1 MGEETKLNVRINLT
15 IRGSNMQTSLSI
27 LVFFFLTISVFS
39 QLSLAHRFTVL
50 IAECK
55 FTTWLSCYL
64 VS

>member
-27 LVFFFLTISVFS
+27 LFFFLTISVFS

-50 IAECK
+50 IVECK